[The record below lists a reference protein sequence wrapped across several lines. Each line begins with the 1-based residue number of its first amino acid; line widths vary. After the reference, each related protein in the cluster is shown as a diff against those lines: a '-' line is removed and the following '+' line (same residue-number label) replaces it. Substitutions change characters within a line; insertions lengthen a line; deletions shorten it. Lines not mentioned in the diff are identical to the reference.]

1 MIIISRY
8 FDFYQARLPG
18 NFCPIAAFF
27 FVKTIITM
35 KRFLLILFCTA
46 AASLALSAQ
55 DSRLAQQYF
64 QNGEFEKAAV
74 LFEQLYEANQQND
87 YFFDRFVDC
96 LISLERYDDCEKAI
110 KKQLKRDPKN
120 LTLYVTL
127 GKLLEQQYREAEA
140 EQQYRTALAQLPKE
154 HFGVIRLANAFTG
167 LSKFDL
173 AIQTY
178 EKGSELLK
186 DKVVFSFYLAELYR
200 RKGDTAKMVDSY
212 LNSLAATPERLPTLQ
227 TTFQRFFSNEDYTEL
242 QKQLYARLQQDDNAV
257 LYTEMLAWALIQQQD
272 YKGALRQLRALDKRL
287 RENGGRVFQLAQIAA
302 GAKDYDSAIAAYDY
316 IVDEKGRSSSF
327 YLESKREALRSRRNK
342 LTEGF
347 AYTRDELVVLQ
358 QLYENF
364 LAEFGR
370 SRITASIIAE
380 QAELEALYLNDLD
393 KAIELL
399 NEVVEFPNLD
409 PVVSANAKLSLGD
422 YYLMQ
427 GEIWDATLLYSQVDK
442 AFKED
447 ALGNEARY
455 RNARLAYYDGDFQ
468 WAQAQFDILKAAT
481 SKFVSNDAIDLSVF
495 IMDNLGL
502 DTTAEALTLFSQADL
517 LIFQNRFEEAF
528 QKLDALLR
536 DFPAHS
542 LEDDVLYLQSK
553 VYQKKREYTKQ
564 AAVLQRII
572 DGYPEEIRADNALF
586 ELAELYETHLN
597 DEEKAKEL
605 YEKLF
610 IDYSG
615 STFAVEARKRFRVL
629 RGDKVQ

>member
-1 MIIISRY
+1 
-8 FDFYQARLPG
+8 
-18 NFCPIAAFF
+18 
-27 FVKTIITM
+27 M

-46 AASLALSAQ
+46 GIAAALPAQ

-74 LFEQLYEANQQND
+74 LFEQLFETNQQND
-87 YFFDRFVDC
+87 YFFDRYVDC
-96 LISLERYDDCEKAI
+96 LIALERYDDCEKAI

-127 GKLLEQQYREAEA
+127 GKLLEQQYREADA
-140 EQQYRTALAQLPKE
+140 EQQYRLALSQLPRE
-154 HFGVIRLANAFTG
+154 HFGVIRLANAFTA
-167 LSKFDL
+167 LTKYDL
-173 AIQTY
+173 AIETY

-200 RKGDTAKMVDSY
+200 RKGDTPKMVDSY
-212 LNSLAATPERLPTLQ
+212 LNSLASTPERLPTLQ
-227 TTFQRFFSNEDYTEL
+227 TTFQRFFTNDDYTEL

-287 RENGGRVFQLAQIAA
+287 RENGGRVFQLAQIAG
-302 GAKDYDSAIAAYDY
+302 GAKDYDTAIAAYEY
-316 IVDEKGRSSSF
+316 IVDEKGRNSSF

-347 AYTRDELVVLQ
+347 AYTREELVVLQ

-364 LAEFGR
+364 LTEFGR

-380 QAELEALYLNDLD
+380 QAELEALYLNDLN
-393 KAIELL
+393 KSITLL

-409 PVVSANAKLSLGD
+409 PVVSANAKLALGD

-502 DTTAEALTLFSQADL
+502 DTTAEALTLFSQADML
-517 LIFQNRFEEAF
+517 VFQNRFQEAF
-528 QKLDALLR
+528 EKLDALLR

-542 LEDDVLYLQSK
+542 LEDDVLYLKSK
-553 VYQKKREYTKQ
+553 IYHKRREYTQQ
-564 AAVLQRII
+564 AAALQRII
-572 DGYPEEIRADNALF
+572 EGYPEEIRADNALF
-586 ELAELYETHLN
+586 ELGELYQTHLN
-597 DEEKAKEL
+597 DVEKAKEL

-610 IDYSG
+610 LDYSG
-615 STFAVEARKRFRVL
+615 STFAVEARKRFRLL
-629 RGDKVQ
+629 RGDKLQ